1 MKGSILHTPPAYL
14 SEVQRKAKDGNLQA
28 VTYPPIVLM
37 YNKYIGWVNKKWSD
51 EVVLTTLYL

>member
-14 SEVQRKAKDGNLQA
+14 SEVQRRAKDGNLQA

-37 YNKYIGWVNKKWSD
+37 YNKYIGRVNKNDQMKS
-51 EVVLTTLYL
+51 Y